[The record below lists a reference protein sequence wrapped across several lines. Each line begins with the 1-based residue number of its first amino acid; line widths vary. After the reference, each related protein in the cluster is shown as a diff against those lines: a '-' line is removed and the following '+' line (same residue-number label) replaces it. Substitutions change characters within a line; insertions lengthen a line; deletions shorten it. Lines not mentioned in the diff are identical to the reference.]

1 MKSIAFKAGFDFLF
15 DSLFMF
21 CTYSASLSRRLPMD
35 NRLNKIRKEM
45 NLLREEMR
53 RAEAVMHDAIARDQ
67 DSTKA
72 AARVL
77 EMRMQL
83 AARVAEWTALGGLA
97 ILPTVEERLKEKR
110 EPLAR
115 PRLYVVPIR
124 KAPAPVKASH
134 KAAVPKARKRLR
146 LVARV

>member
-1 MKSIAFKAGFDFLF
+1 
-15 DSLFMF
+15 
-21 CTYSASLSRRLPMD
+21 MD

-53 RAEAVMHDAIARDQ
+53 RAEALMHGQIGRDE
-67 DSTKA
+67 DSTEA
-72 AARVL
+72 AVRVL
-77 EMRMQL
+77 ELRMQL

-97 ILPTVEERLKEKR
+97 LLPTVEERLKEKR
-110 EPLAR
+110 EPLTR

-124 KAPAPVKASH
+124 KAPAQEKASSKTPMSKA
-134 KAAVPKARKRLR
+134 KAAKARKLR

>member
-1 MKSIAFKAGFDFLF
+1 
-15 DSLFMF
+15 
-21 CTYSASLSRRLPMD
+21 MD

-45 NLLREEMR
+45 NLLREDMR
-53 RAEAVMHDAIARDQ
+53 RIEAVMHDQIARDQ
-67 DSTKA
+67 DSTEVA
-72 AARVL
+72 VRLL

-83 AARVAEWTALGGLA
+83 AAWVAEWTAMGGLA

-110 EPLAR
+110 EPLIR

-124 KAPAPVKASH
+124 KVPVQAAQKTSH
-134 KAAVPKARKRLR
+134 KATAPKAKASRARKLR